1 MGSSSCVFCCPAGN
15 ALPQHTTCVH
25 SASLDMEAV
34 KSQLP
39 QKQDVIISKYEQG
52 CQGRAQVARPEEED
66 INTRPFIN
74 YLGILQEKMLPQ
86 DRALEAKHR
95 HQEAQRVEKWVKMM
109 KHWTQYQ
116 SSKKMES
123 QVYKGIPLPMRG
135 KVWSF
140 LLDVDKVKAEN
151 PGKYQQMKG
160 QGKLLSEHIHQID
173 ADVRRTFRNHVMFR
187 QRYGMKQQALFHVLL
202 AHSEFDVEVGYRQGM
217 NWVAAVLLMFL
228 DEEDA
233 FWALTQLMRKPR
245 HAMHGFYKA
254 NCAKLVRLQQHH
266 ENILKCR
273 LPKLK
278 KHLEDQGVSTA
289 AYTRKWFQ
297 QCFVDGVPFSL
308 MLRFFDVYILEGEP
322 MLTAMSYT
330 ALKIHRKQALQLSGD
345 NLLEYLQEGL
355 RQAWALRDNSVLRRL
370 KASKTELERCK
381 GLLPPPAKQEEM
393 PRRLLGLELMSLVPR
408 PHPTSQRLRVGCR
421 KDRVGRPVAAD
432 WRELPSGLAPRT
444 QGAGHPESN
453 PGFFLG
459 ASDLGDT
466 GDLSQGPCLFT
477 TMSLLYTGECGLP
490 GGKPLQGLLGSPKP
504 AQPSLRCS
512 RDSRSRGHPAAQHL
526 PKLDPTVLTPL
537 EPTMEDEECSVEG
550 ASP

>member
-1 MGSSSCVFCCPAGN
+1 MPRTGTGGKTGRRRHQHPPFHKLPGDTAGEDAAPGQSPRGQAQTSGGSTSGKVGEDDEALDSVSEQQEDGEPGLQGHPPPNAGEGVVFPAGRGQSEGGESWQIPAN
-15 ALPQHTTCVH
+15 EGAGQTLV
-25 SASLDMEAV
+25 
-34 KSQLP
+34 
-39 QKQDVIISKYEQG
+39 
-52 CQGRAQVARPEEED
+52 RAHPPDRCRRPENVPEP
-66 INTRPFIN
+66 RHVPA
-74 YLGILQEKMLPQ
+74 
-86 DRALEAKHR
+86 ALWNE
-95 HQEAQRVEKWVKMM
+95 
-109 KHWTQYQ
+109 
-116 SSKKMES
+116 
-123 QVYKGIPLPMRG
+123 
-135 KVWSF
+135 
-140 LLDVDKVKAEN
+140 
-151 PGKYQQMKG
+151 
-160 QGKLLSEHIHQID
+160 
-173 ADVRRTFRNHVMFR
+173 
-187 QRYGMKQQALFHVLL
+187 
-202 AHSEFDVEVGYRQGM
+202 EVGYRQGM